1 MMNRTAKLLLSLA
14 AVVCA
19 AVLLLKVL
27 PLTSSLLPEKEMP
40 KPTESYRITH
50 TGELVRRDL
59 TNLVETSNLITVV
72 TVVDEPKSFCV
83 RSVNGG
89 DTIFSEQTVKI
100 ERVFMGD
107 DGLETVAV
115 RQQGGTVG
123 LRTDYYTE
131 NPVLKTESRYL
142 LFLYQPDMGGG
153 YNTEGDYYYIRG
165 RYQGA
170 YEAASDG
177 TYRQSYGP
185 KLTDADLTEAIA
197 NGPDKPYS
205 SRREYLATQER
216 NYLNGHLTKEGYE
229 QNIAR
234 LDDYAVII
242 PDTEASWY

>member
-1 MMNRTAKLLLSLA
+1 MMNRTVKLLLSLA

-19 AVLLLKVL
+19 AVLLLEVL
-27 PLTSSLLPEKEMP
+27 PLISSLLPEKEKP
-40 KPTESYRITH
+40 KPTEPYTITY

-123 LRTDYYTE
+123 LRTNYYTE
-131 NPVLKTESRYL
+131 NPVLKAGNRYL
-142 LFLYQPDMGGG
+142 LFLYQPDMGGS
-153 YNTEGDYYYIRG
+153 YNTEGEYYYIRG
-165 RYQGA
+165 MYQGA

-197 NGPDKPYS
+197 NGPEEPYR
-205 SRREYLATQER
+205 SRRDDLATQDR
-216 NYLNGHLTKEGYE
+216 KYLNGHLTKEGYE

-234 LDDYAVII
+234 LDQYAVII